1 MITDSVR
8 KSNYTSKTGT
18 RDEEKPL
25 EQNALIS
32 IYTKKHNTTLAE
44 MPSSAQ
50 RSRSELHWG
59 VIGLGN
65 IANDFIL
72 AMAYCRHPNKVVAV
86 ATSDS
91 VERAHKFK
99 QSVGLNSEE
108 IKAYGNYEDLLRDP
122 DVDIV
127 YIATIN
133 STHLPIIIS
142 ALEHGKSVLCEKPMV
157 LSSAEVSTVQMVQKT
172 INQKEGRKL
181 FGFWSCLFPSWQ
193 KIREVVRNGQMGDPK
208 VVLVD
213 FSQELVPE
221 KRRDLS
227 NGVCPLMDIGCY
239 SVTFATFLFEG
250 KKVVDVKA
258 VGEKDEKG
266 GGHAICYYNGLVS
279 TNSTASV
286 TLEMGNLEL
295 PERFWASTELRS
307 REELQPNRKIEWKS
321 EQFPFPESKGLF
333 GLENP
338 GDFVFHNSCGLNYE
352 ADHVWE
358 CIERDCVHS

>member
-1 MITDSVR
+1 
-8 KSNYTSKTGT
+8 
-18 RDEEKPL
+18 
-25 EQNALIS
+25 
-32 IYTKKHNTTLAE
+32 

-65 IANDFIL
+65 IANDFVL

-86 ATSDS
+86 STSDS

-181 FGFWSCLFPSWQ
+181 FVMEGFWSCLFPSWQ

-208 VVLVD
+208 VVMVD
-213 FSQELVPE
+213 FSQELPN

-227 NGVCPLMDIGCY
+227 IGVCPLMDIGCY
-239 SVTFATFLFEG
+239 S
-250 KKVVDVKA
+250 A

-266 GGHAICYYNGLVS
+266 GGHAICYYNGLIS

-307 REELQPNRKIEWKS
+307 REELQPNRRIEWQS
-321 EQFPFPESKGLF
+321 EHFPFPESKGLF

-358 CIERDCVHS
+358 CIEKERTESDVMGLDESLKIASILERAREQIGVEIEIQSQVDLSKYQNKYSMKTVCFFT

>member
-1 MITDSVR
+1 
-8 KSNYTSKTGT
+8 
-18 RDEEKPL
+18 
-25 EQNALIS
+25 
-32 IYTKKHNTTLAE
+32 

-65 IANDFIL
+65 IANDFVL

-172 INQKEGRKL
+172 INQKEGKKL
-181 FGFWSCLFPSWQ
+181 FVMEGFWSCLFPSWQ

-208 VVLVD
+208 VVMVD
-213 FSQELVPE
+213 FSQELPE

-266 GGHAICYYNGLVS
+266 RNFDLIFIVLRFEGGGHAICYYNGLVS

-295 PERFWASTELRS
+295 PERFWAATELRS
-307 REELQPNRKIEWKS
+307 REEMQPNRKIEWQS

-358 CIERDCVHS
+358 CIERERTESDVMGLDEVVKDCVHS